1 MFTYTHIRKSL
12 KKNNFISAG
21 FPKNHS
27 FVRRPLGLLCIVIKT
42 GSRVLASVM
51 LIGSCHLMLSAQ
63 LIIFNRPINSL
74 SIIFKCCLSWASP
87 PHSTGHERG
96 FLVQNIGDS
105 LVFKIGEDTSSQ
117 RSSTKKYLTFSVRQG
132 FQSRH
137 FYKACAAFTLEPR
150 H

>member
-74 SIIFKCCLSWASP
+74 SIIFKCCLETALHTP
-87 PHSTGHERG
+87 QVTK
-96 FLVQNIGDS
+96 GDS
-105 LVFKIGEDTSSQ
+105 SCKILGTPFCSKLVRIQVRKDHQQISIL
-117 RSSTKKYLTFSVRQG
+117 RSHYVKVSKTDIFTKLVL
-132 FQSRH
+132 H
-137 FYKACAAFTLEPR
+137 LP
-150 H
+150 